1 MVSCLI
7 CLDKFKTFKRCISD
21 IMAMKLQRNT
31 NVYGLLEDD
40 LRKSIC
46 GGKVDYSKP
55 IVGELELAK
64 RYRIS
69 RESVRRAITKLVEE
83 GYLERKQG
91 KGTFVVEPASRKDCG
106 AEILFSFMVMEPFIN
121 KIFDDYKDEFL
132 EGIDSYCRLNN
143 FSVEY
148 AEHRID
154 TEKII
159 RMYRAGKIHGVI
171 WDYPNCTYYENVRRV
186 AAASVPTV
194 TAGHLIPGIP
204 CISVDFEDELVSSFD
219 LLRTLGH
226 ERIGFINAISSEL
239 PYEERKNA
247 YFKLAGEWSLY
258 RAISHDG
265 NEDILKRDILE
276 KKPTALIVGGH
287 ALLAQALDA
296 VKSSGLRLREDI
308 SLICLNDC
316 YMAEHNIPSV
326 TVYSGTRQK
335 IGVKC
340 VETLRLMASGGRPER
355 EHLKIKGKLI
365 WRRSCGPVKD

>member
-1 MVSCLI
+1 MV
-7 CLDKFKTFKRCISD
+7 KV
-21 IMAMKLQRNT
+21 LQRDS
-31 NVYGLLEDD
+31 NVYGVLEDD

-55 IVGELELAK
+55 IVGELELAR
-64 RYRIS
+64 RYGIS

-91 KGTFVVEPASRKDCG
+91 KGTFVVEPTSRRDNS
-106 AEILFSFMVMEPFIN
+106 ADSVFSLMVMEPYIN

-159 RMYRAGKIHGVI
+159 KMHRDGKIRGVI
-171 WDYPNCTYYENVRRV
+171 WDYPNRNYYENVRRV
-186 AAASVPTV
+186 ADAGVSTV
-194 TAGHLIPGIP
+194 TAGHLIPGVP
-204 CISVDFEDELVSSFD
+204 CISVDFEDEVASSFD
-219 LLRTLGH
+219 LLDSLGH
-226 ERIGFINAISSEL
+226 ERIGFINSESPEL

-247 YFKLAGEWSLY
+247 YFKLSGEWSLY
-258 RAISHDG
+258 REISHEG
-265 NEDILKRDILE
+265 NEDILKNDILE

-287 ALLAQALDA
+287 ALLAQALAA
-296 VKSSGLRLREDI
+296 VKAGGLRLREDI

-326 TVYSGTRQK
+326 TVYTGTRQK

-340 VETLRLMASGGRPER
+340 VETLKLIASGGRPER

-365 WRRSCGPVKD
+365 WRRSCGPLKD